1 MQIIKL
7 ISILLILC
15 SLNTHGQNVSGTYKD
30 AYGYQLELKS
40 DSTFFSSIGI
50 DVVFFW
56 QTGVWQQKGD
66 IIYLTPV
73 TINDTLFCDYKLEII
88 LSKDTIAER
97 LTCEE
102 ANMLLFYSGVQKD
115 SLAPPILVI
124 KNNRLYPIKNN
135 GSLKKL
141 YKMKSILISIRNN
154 NPAKPP
160 IVLFTRTIW
169 YDIYFSQKVHL
180 NKAGV
185 YHIFKN

>member
-1 MQIIKL
+1 MQLIKL

-15 SLNTHGQNVSGTYKD
+15 SLNTLGQNVNGKYED
-30 AYGYQLELKS
+30 VYGNKLVLKS
-40 DSTFFSSIGI
+40 DSTFFSSISY
-50 DVVFFW
+50 DMVFFW
-56 QTGVWQQKGD
+56 QAGIWQQKGD
-66 IIYLTPV
+66 RIYLTPV
-73 TINDTLFCDYKLEII
+73 TIYDTVFCDYKLEFL

-115 SLAPPILVI
+115 SLAPQILVI

-154 NPAKPP
+154 NPSKPP

-169 YDIYFSQKVHL
+169 YDVYLSQKVHL

>member
-1 MQIIKL
+1 MQLIKL

-15 SLNTHGQNVSGTYKD
+15 SLNTHGQNVSGIYKD
-30 AYGYQLELKS
+30 AYGSQLELKP

-66 IIYLTPV
+66 RIYLTPV
-73 TINDTLFCDYKLEII
+73 TINDTVFCDYKLEII
-88 LSKDTIAER
+88 LSKDTIAEQ

-135 GSLKKL
+135 GLLKKK
-141 YKMKSILISIRNN
+141 YKMKSNLISFRNQ
-154 NPAKPP
+154 NPTKPP
-160 IVLFTRTIW
+160 IILLKRTKR
-169 YDIYFSQKVHL
+169 YDAYFSK
-180 NKAGV
+180 KES
-185 YHIFKN
+185 

>member
-1 MQIIKL
+1 MQLIKL

-30 AYGYQLELKS
+30 TYGYQLELKS
-40 DSTFFSSIGI
+40 DSTYFSSIDI

-66 IIYLTPV
+66 RIYLTPV
-73 TINDTLFCDYKLEII
+73 TINDTVFCDYKLEII

-115 SLAPPILVI
+115 SLSPPILVI
-124 KNNRLYPIKNN
+124 KNRIKYR
-135 GSLKKL
+135 SK
-141 YKMKSILISIRNN
+141 
-154 NPAKPP
+154 
-160 IVLFTRTIW
+160 
-169 YDIYFSQKVHL
+169 Q
-180 NKAGV
+180 
-185 YHIFKN
+185 